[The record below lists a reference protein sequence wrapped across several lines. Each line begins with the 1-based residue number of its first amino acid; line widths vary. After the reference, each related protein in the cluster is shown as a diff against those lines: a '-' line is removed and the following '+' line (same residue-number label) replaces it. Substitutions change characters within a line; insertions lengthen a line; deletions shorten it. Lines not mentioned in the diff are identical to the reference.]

1 MFSIESFHKNYET
14 DVCEAGIRGRRFRFF
29 RPRYIEPFVNH
40 DNPMDDF
47 PLWCKIWEPSLFLAD
62 HLASMVPR
70 PGKRLLE
77 IGGGLGLVSVVA
89 ASFGHSMTMTEHIP
103 DALAFARAN
112 AMENGCSDL
121 EIVDLDW
128 NDFSMGDRFDCIVG
142 SEVVYSERDFEPLER
157 LFEKLLKPDGEV
169 LLVSGVR
176 KTSIAFFARMQETF
190 RVKGQKKTLRSASKE
205 VPLILCTM
213 EPKQQG

>member
-1 MFSIESFHKNYET
+1 MFSIEFFHKNYET
-14 DVCEAGIRGRRFRFF
+14 DVCEAGIRGRKFRFF
-29 RPRYIEPFVNH
+29 RPRYIEPFVASE
-40 DNPMDDF
+40 NPLHDF

-62 HLASMVPR
+62 HLASIVPE
-70 PGKRLLE
+70 PGKRFLE

-89 ASFGHSMTMTEHIP
+89 SSFGHTITMTEHIP

-128 NDFSMGDRFDCIVG
+128 NDFSMKERFDCIVG
-142 SEVVYSERDFEPLER
+142 SEIVYSERDFDPLER
-157 LFEKLLKPDGEV
+157 LFGKLLKPDGEV

-176 KTSIAFFARMQETF
+176 KTSIAFFARMQEIF
-190 RVKGQKKTLRSASKE
+190 QVKGQKKTLRSASKE
-205 VPLILCTM
+205 FPLILCTM
-213 EPKQQG
+213 KPRQQG